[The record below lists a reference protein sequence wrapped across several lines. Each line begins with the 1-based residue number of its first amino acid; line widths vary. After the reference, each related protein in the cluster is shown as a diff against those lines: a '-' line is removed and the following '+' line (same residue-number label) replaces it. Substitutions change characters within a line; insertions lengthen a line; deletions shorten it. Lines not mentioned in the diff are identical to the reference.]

1 VRNMTRRVLVPLVL
15 AVAASGVAHAV
26 TAEELIAKNLE
37 ARGGAAKLAAIKS
50 MHSVGTVRLGGGQE
64 AKVEAWAVQDQK
76 YRGDF
81 SLQGMTAIQSWD
93 GKQAWRV
100 SPFQGRRD
108 PQMVS
113 ADDAKGLVLAADIA
127 GPLSEYKAKG
137 STVEYL
143 GTEDVDGTEA
153 HKIRVRQKN
162 GDSQIVFLDPDHFL
176 EIRVT
181 TKQMIRGQ
189 EETQSTD
196 LGEYEK
202 VDGIYFPFEI
212 GRTHLD
218 KVELNTE
225 IDPTLFP
232 VPAGGAK

>member
-1 VRNMTRRVLVPLVL
+1 MTSRLLVTLIL
-15 AVAASGVAHAV
+15 ALTASSLAHAV

-37 ARGGAAKLAAIKS
+37 ARGGAAKLAAVKS
-50 MHSVGTVRLGGGQE
+50 MHSTGTVRLGGGQE
-64 AKVEAWAVQDQK
+64 AKVEAWAVQRAK

-93 GKQAWRV
+93 GKEAWRV
-100 SPFQGRRD
+100 APFQGRKD
-108 PQMVS
+108 PQMMS
-113 ADDAKGLVLAADIA
+113 ADDYKDLIQASDIV
-127 GPLSEYKAKG
+127 GELSDYKAKG

-153 HKIRVRQKN
+153 HKIRVRLKN
-162 GDSQIVFLDPDHFL
+162 GDNQLVFLDPDHFL

-181 TKQMIRGQ
+181 NKRMIRGQ
-189 EETQSTD
+189 EETGTTD

-218 KVELNTE
+218 KIELNTA
-225 IDPTLFP
+225 IDDKQFA
-232 VPAGGAK
+232 VPAGVGR

>member
-1 VRNMTRRVLVPLVL
+1 MKSRLLVPVVFAF
-15 AVAASGVAHAV
+15 AVSGLAHAV

-37 ARGGAAKLAAIKS
+37 ARGGAAKLSAIKS

-64 AKVEAWAVQDQK
+64 AKVEAWAVQGDK

-81 SLQGMTAIQSWD
+81 TLQGMTAIQSWD

-108 PQMVS
+108 PQMVT

-127 GPLSEYKAKG
+127 GPLSDYKAKG

-176 EIRVT
+176 EIRIT
-181 TKQMIRGQ
+181 SKQMIRGQ

-202 VDGIYFPFEI
+202 VDGLYFPFEI

-225 IDPTLFP
+225 IDPSLFP

>member
-1 VRNMTRRVLVPLVL
+1 V
-15 AVAASGVAHAV
+15 
-26 TAEELIAKNLE
+26 
-37 ARGGAAKLAAIKS
+37 
-50 MHSVGTVRLGGGQE
+50 
-64 AKVEAWAVQDQK
+64 
-76 YRGDF
+76 
-81 SLQGMTAIQSWD
+81 
-93 GKQAWRV
+93 
-100 SPFQGRRD
+100 
-108 PQMVS
+108 
-113 ADDAKGLVLAADIA
+113 
-127 GPLSEYKAKG
+127 GPLSDYKAKG

-176 EIRVT
+176 EIRIT
-181 TKQMIRGQ
+181 SKQMIRGQ

-202 VDGIYFPFEI
+202 VDGLYFPFEI

-225 IDPTLFP
+225 IDPSLFP